1 MKRAHKQIGEA
12 ESQRDRERAKA
23 RGVFALERVVSYG
36 SGEGRW
42 RTKLEFGSGE
52 PLDDSHRSAALGAVP
67 SLRRLFH
74 AGSMWS
80 GLWLWC
86 RAEQVKAKWQELGA
100 FAVGQE
106 TEVTN
111 AHEAFRKDVE

>member
-1 MKRAHKQIGEA
+1 MGRLGEA
-12 ESQRDRERAKA
+12 ICLPESQRGTERDEARRVFARERLA
-23 RGVFALERVVSYG
+23 SCG
-36 SGEGRW
+36 SSDHWW
-42 RTKLEFGSGE
+42 RTKLELGSGE
-52 PLDDSHRSAALGAVP
+52 PLDDSHRSIALGAVP
-67 SLRRLFH
+67 GLRRLFN

-80 GLWLWC
+80 GLWLLC

-111 AHEAFRKDVE
+111 AHEAFGKDV

>member
-1 MKRAHKQIGEA
+1 MSRARTGVE
-12 ESQRDRERAKA
+12 A
-23 RGVFALERVVSYG
+23 RGVFALERVASCG
-36 SGEGRW
+36 SGDDRW
-42 RTKLEFGSGE
+42 RAELQFGSGE
-52 PLDDSHRSAALGAVP
+52 PLDDSHRSTAFGAVP
-67 SLRRLFH
+67 SLRRLFN

-111 AHEAFRKDVE
+111 AHEAFRKDV